1 MPTAL
6 AKQTTRT
13 HAHARKHAH
22 THART
27 HTHMSVTPRT
37 CALQASAGVL
47 EVCEVHSCAN
57 MVRTLQSAA
66 AAGWRVLGAVADA
79 RAEKSRDVSVE
90 QPTVLV
96 MGAWFCE
103 EAEEDGCL
111 RCGAA

>member
-1 MPTAL
+1 
-6 AKQTTRT
+6 
-13 HAHARKHAH
+13 
-22 THART
+22 
-27 HTHMSVTPRT
+27 MSVTPRT